1 MEENSSF
8 PFDQFKL
15 SANFQI
21 PFDLFVSKKYK
32 GLGIRGFVRFT
43 DSAKNLVYTAQKS
56 LYKSAT
62 RDQDSSVK
70 LLLDSSG
77 NTLFSICRASKRSW
91 RGFKGNGEEK
101 EVIFT
106 VDKTVDEFSRT
117 EFRVILVGE
126 SNEDAKTEFLMKG
139 SPFKR
144 ACTIYKG
151 DSIVAQTSLMYKLGI
166 VSVFIPRNR
175 FRVTIFPGFADHS
188 LVACLIAIYF
198 DGRKLW
204 I

>member
-1 MEENSSF
+1 MEDNSTV

-15 SANFQI
+15 SSNSQI

-32 GLGIRGFVRFT
+32 GIGIRGFVRFT
-43 DSAKNLVYTAQKS
+43 DSARNLVYTVQKS
-56 LYKSAT
+56 SYKSAT
-62 RDQDSSVK
+62 RDQDCVK
-70 LLLDSSG
+70 QLLDSSG
-77 NTLFSICRASKRSW
+77 NALFSITRVNKRSW
-91 RGFKGNGEEK
+91 HGFKGNEEK
-101 EVIFT
+101 KVIFT
-106 VDKTVDEFSRT
+106 ADKTVDEFSRT
-117 EFRVILVGE
+117 EFTVILVDE
-126 SNEDAKTEFLMKG
+126 NNEDAKTELRMKG
-139 SPFKR
+139 SPYKR
-144 ACTIYKG
+144 SCTIYKG

-166 VSVFIPRNR
+166 GTIFIPRNR